1 MLGSYMFSKFRKTTH
16 AVLLGSVAAFAV
28 GTAHA
33 QTSAQPDGSL
43 DPEACANLA
52 ERLTNNADID
62 AEVRAE
68 IDNMIAAGDIA
79 RCNLTF
85 ATWEKEGVLTRESLE
100 IVARESVTE
109 RMIVQQEIEVDAAVA
124 VYQPPAEVGVD
135 TGTPEIVWTMP
146 RQNVT
151 VDEQS
156 PQIVVRQGRPSVTV
170 EVPQPRVIV
179 MIPEPEVI
187 ITWPNSSI
195 DMSALEPKIEVRIP
209 EPIVTVTMPDPIVEL
224 TIGGAEPTDLVE
236 LEDGRFAPQGTTA
249 ADLEPQILI
258 AGKEAMVS
266 RGQEAEDAD
275 IVFNRGQPTVTFE
288 NQEPEVTVNVIGE
301 PEVQVSV
308 GQGTSDANVT
318 IVE

>member
-1 MLGSYMFSKFRKTTH
+1 
-16 AVLLGSVAAFAV
+16 
-28 GTAHA
+28 
-33 QTSAQPDGSL
+33 
-43 DPEACANLA
+43 
-52 ERLTNNADID
+52 
-62 AEVRAE
+62 
-68 IDNMIAAGDIA
+68 MIAAGDIA

-85 ATWEKEGVLTRESLE
+85 ATWEEEGVLTRESLE

-109 RMIVQQEIEVDAAVA
+109 RMIVQQEIEVDADVA

-135 TGTPEIVWTMP
+135 TGTPVIVWTMP
-146 RQNVT
+146 RQSVT

-187 ITWPNSSI
+187 ITWPDSSI

-209 EPIVTVTMPDPIVEL
+209 EPMVTVTMPDPIVEL

-249 ADLEPQILI
+249 ANLEPRIQIV
-258 AGKEAMVS
+258 GQEAMVS
-266 RGQEAEDAD
+266 QGQEAENAD
-275 IVFNRGQPTVTFE
+275 IIFNRGRPTVTFE

-301 PEVQVSV
+301 PEVQVYA